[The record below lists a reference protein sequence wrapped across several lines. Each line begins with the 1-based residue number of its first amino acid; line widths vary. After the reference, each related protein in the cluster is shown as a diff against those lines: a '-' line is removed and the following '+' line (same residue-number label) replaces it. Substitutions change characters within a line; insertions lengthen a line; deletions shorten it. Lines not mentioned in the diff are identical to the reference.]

1 MQFPTISLIITGMGD
16 LSLQKLSAN
25 RENAQLSTGP
35 KTEAGKAKSAL
46 NAVKHGIF
54 TKECLKNISDEEARD
69 YEVLR
74 LGIFES
80 LKPKDQ
86 MQAILCDK
94 VTIDVWRLR
103 KVLAFERGA
112 MQLETLNL
120 DASDSSVELIRRESL
135 MRNYENHKAEWA
147 GLNQLKKWL
156 TTNKTTNLSH
166 LSRDSYEL
174 LEDIVQKL
182 KQRFREN
189 YRHMNIEL
197 LENCKHLSEFCTW
210 NELDL
215 NKFKADLLESIEDK
229 LRSGSNMPNYYENG
243 IQEFDRKRSIYESVA
258 QLPSAENTDKVIRY
272 ETHLQRSIEKNLR
285 LLRSLQGIGQMSFGF
300 VW

>member
-1 MQFPTISLIITGMGD
+1 MGT
-16 LSLQKLSAN
+16 LSLQKISAN
-25 RENAQLSTGP
+25 RKNAQLSTGP
-35 KTEAGKAKSAL
+35 KTALGKAKSAL

-69 YEVLR
+69 YETPR

-103 KVLAFERGA
+103 KVLAFEQSA

-120 DASDSSVELIRRESL
+120 DASDSSVELSRRESL
-135 MRNYENHKAEWA
+135 VRNYERHKSERTN
-147 GLNQLKKWL
+147 LNQLKKWL
-156 TTNKTTNLSH
+156 TSNKTANLSH
-166 LSRDSYEL
+166 LSRDTYEL
-174 LEDIVQKL
+174 LKEIVQNL
-182 KQRFREN
+182 KQRFPEN
-189 YRHMNIEL
+189 YRHMDIEL
-197 LENCKHLSEFCTW
+197 LESCKHLSEFCTW

-215 NKFKADLLESIEDK
+215 NRLKADLLECVEDK
-229 LRSGSNMPNYYENG
+229 LRSKCGMSDYYKKDL
-243 IQEFDRKRSIYESVA
+243 QEFDHKRSVYESVA

-285 LLRSLQGIGQMSFGF
+285 LLRSLQGIGQMSLGF

>member
-1 MQFPTISLIITGMGD
+1 MGT

-25 RENAQLSTGP
+25 RKNAQLSTGP
-35 KTEAGKAKSAL
+35 KTALGKAKSSL

-54 TKECLKNISDEEARD
+54 TKECLKNISDEEAHD
-69 YEVLR
+69 YETLR
-74 LGIFES
+74 LGVFES
-80 LKPKDQ
+80 LKPKNQ

-94 VTIDVWRLR
+94 IAIDVWRLR
-103 KVLAFERGA
+103 KVLAYEQGA

-120 DASDSSVELIRRESL
+120 DMSGSPVNFSDRKAIIYN
-135 MRNYENHKAEWA
+135 MENHKSESED
-147 GLNQLKKWL
+147 LNQIKKWL
-156 TTNKTTNLSH
+156 TAKGGSNFSDLS
-166 LSRDSYEL
+166 DKACWL
-174 LEDIVQKL
+174 LEEIVQNL
-182 KQRFREN
+182 QQRFPEN
-189 YRHMNIEL
+189 YRHIDIEL

-215 NKFKADLLESIEDK
+215 NKFKADLLESIENK
-229 LRSGSNMPNYYENG
+229 LRSICHMSDYYENNLK
-243 IQEFDRKRSIYESVA
+243 EFDHKRSIYETVA

-285 LLRSLQGIGQMSFGF
+285 ILRSLQGYGQMSLGF

>member
-1 MQFPTISLIITGMGD
+1 MGE

-25 RENAQLSTGP
+25 RKNAQLSTGP
-35 KTEAGKAKSAL
+35 KTALGKAKSAL

-54 TKECLKNISDEEARD
+54 TKECLKHISDEESRD
-69 YEVLR
+69 YEALR

-103 KVLAFERGA
+103 KVLAFEQGA

-120 DASDSSVELIRRESL
+120 DASDSSVELSRQESL
-135 MRNYENHKAEWA
+135 VRNYERHKSERTN
-147 GLNQLKKWL
+147 LNQLKKWL
-156 TTNKTTNLSH
+156 TTNKTANLSH
-166 LSRDSYEL
+166 LSRDTYEL
-174 LEDIVQKL
+174 LEEIVQNL
-182 KQRFREN
+182 KQHFPEN
-189 YRHMNIEL
+189 YRHMDIEL
-197 LENCKHLSEFCTW
+197 LENCEQLSEFCTW

-215 NKFKADLLESIEDK
+215 NKFKIDLLERIEDK
-229 LRSGSNMPNYYENG
+229 LRSGSNMPNYYEND
-243 IQEFDRKRSIYESVA
+243 IREFDHKRSIYESVA
-258 QLPSAENTDKVIRY
+258 QLPSAENTEKVIRY
-272 ETHLQRSIEKNLR
+272 ETHLQRSIERNLR
-285 LLRSLQGIGQMSFGF
+285 LLRSLQGIGQMSLGF

>member
-1 MQFPTISLIITGMGD
+1 MGD
-16 LSLQKLSAN
+16 LSLQKISAN
-25 RENAQLSTGP
+25 RKNAQLSTGP
-35 KTEAGKAKSAL
+35 KTALWKAKSAL
-46 NAVKHGIF
+46 NAVKHGVF

-69 YEVLR
+69 YETLR

-103 KVLAFERGA
+103 KVLAFEQGA
-112 MQLETLNL
+112 MQLEILNL
-120 DASDSSVELIRRESL
+120 DASSSAVELIRRESL
-135 MRNYENHKAEWA
+135 IRGYENHKAEWTN
-147 GLNQLKKWL
+147 LNQLKKWL
-156 TTNKTTNLSH
+156 ASNKTANLPD
-166 LSRDSYEL
+166 LSENTYEL
-174 LEDIVQKL
+174 LEEIVQKL

-189 YRHMNIEL
+189 YRHMDIEL
-197 LENCKHLSEFCTW
+197 LGNCKHLSEFCTW

-215 NKFKADLLESIEDK
+215 NKFKVDLLESIEDK
-229 LRSGSNMPNYYENG
+229 LRLGSNMPNYYENNL
-243 IQEFDRKRSIYESVA
+243 QEFDYKRSIYETVA
-258 QLPSAENTDKVIRY
+258 QIPSAENTDKVIRY

-285 LLRSLQGIGQMSFGF
+285 LLRSLQGIGQMSLGF

>member
-1 MQFPTISLIITGMGD
+1 MGD

-25 RENAQLSTGP
+25 QKNAQLPTGP

-54 TKECLKNISDEEARD
+54 TKECLKNISDEKSRA
-69 YEVLR
+69 YETLR
-74 LGIFES
+74 LGVFES

-94 VTIDVWRLR
+94 ITIDAWRLR
-103 KVLAFERGA
+103 KVLAFEQGA
-112 MQLETLNL
+112 TQLETLNL
-120 DASDSSVELIRRESL
+120 DASSSAVELIRRESL
-135 MRNYENHKAEWA
+135 IRDYENHKAEWTN
-147 GLNQLKKWL
+147 LNQLKKWL
-156 TTNKTTNLSH
+156 ASNKTASLSN
-166 LSRDSYEL
+166 LSRDTYEL
-174 LEDIVQKL
+174 LEEIVQNL
-182 KQRFREN
+182 KQRFPEN
-189 YRHMNIEL
+189 YRHMDIEL
-197 LENCKHLSEFCTW
+197 LESCEQLSEFCTW

-215 NKFKADLLESIEDK
+215 DRLKADLLESIENK
-229 LRSGSNMPNYYENG
+229 LRSKCGMSDYYKKDL
-243 IQEFDRKRSIYESVA
+243 QEFDHKRSVYESVA

-272 ETHLQRSIEKNLR
+272 ETHLQRSIERNLR

>member
-1 MQFPTISLIITGMGD
+1 MGD

-25 RENAQLSTGP
+25 RRNAQLSTGP
-35 KTEAGKAKSAL
+35 KTALGKAKSAL

-69 YEVLR
+69 YETLR

-94 VTIDVWRLR
+94 VAIDAWRLR
-103 KVLAFERGA
+103 KVLAFEQGA

-120 DASDSSVELIRRESL
+120 DASDSSVELSRRESL
-135 MRNYENHKAEWA
+135 MRNYERHKSERAT
-147 GLNQLKKWL
+147 LNQLKKWL

-166 LSRDSYEL
+166 LSRDTYEL
-174 LEDIVQKL
+174 LEEIVQNL
-182 KQRFREN
+182 KQRFREV
-189 YRHMNIEL
+189 YRHMDIEL
-197 LENCKHLSEFCTW
+197 LGNCDQLSEFCTW

-215 NKFKADLLESIEDK
+215 NRLKADLLECIEDK

-243 IQEFDRKRSIYESVA
+243 IREFDHKRSIYESVA

-272 ETHLQRSIEKNLR
+272 ETHLQRSIERNLR